1 MNSYSGATYYSGKT
15 GKVEGYAKDKVTN
28 SPLEFASVSIVKNET
43 QKIIEGTITD
53 ENGKFK
59 FEDLRL
65 GEYSIE
71 ISFIGYEKLKIDI
84 NLSESNPNYFNE
96 NILINQD
103 SKLLSEITIEEK
115 KVLYET
121 KIDKIVYNAENDLNE
136 TEESAVDVL
145 RKTPLLSVDIEG
157 NVSLNGSRNI
167 KFLVNGKA
175 SSFFT
180 GDIST
185 ALQMIPADQIKT
197 IEVITSPGAKYD
209 GDGDAGIVNIITK
222 EKNRWLPSNN

>member
-1 MNSYSGATYYSGKT
+1 M
-15 GKVEGYAKDKVTN
+15 
-28 SPLEFASVSIVKNET
+28 
-43 QKIIEGTITD
+43 
-53 ENGKFK
+53 
-59 FEDLRL
+59 
-65 GEYSIE
+65 
-71 ISFIGYEKLKIDI
+71 
-84 NLSESNPNYFNE
+84 
-96 NILINQD
+96 
-103 SKLLSEITIEEK
+103 
-115 KVLYET
+115 
-121 KIDKIVYNAENDLNE
+121 
-136 TEESAVDVL
+136 

-185 ALQMIPADQIKT
+185 ALQMIQADQIKT

-222 EKNRWLPSNN
+222 KKKIDEVYQLND

>member
-1 MNSYSGATYYSGKT
+1 ML
-15 GKVEGYAKDKVTN
+15 V
-28 SPLEFASVSIVKNET
+28 LVKNET

-65 GEYSIE
+65 GEYFIE

-115 KVLYET
+115 KLLYET

-145 RKTPLLSVDIEG
+145 RRTPLLSVDIEG

-209 GDGDAGIVNIITK
+209 GDGDAGIINIITK
-222 EKNRWLPSNN
+222 RKNRWLPSNN